1 MEKSS
6 WKKNIHVIFEI
17 EKENSNYVKEMF
29 LLKTT
34 LLSGKI
40 FYFQKEVVI
49 SNNFKKN
56 GKEVI
61 CIRKLFLK
69 KEGFLLNKDC
79 YFKGYLLC
87 KEILTFQSVKKY
99 YFKDRL
105 ICKRKWHFN
114 RYS

>member
-1 MEKSS
+1 MFHIVFSLQRCWKLNKEVFGKVLLEK
-6 WKKNIHVIFEI
+6 KIHVIFEI

-49 SNNFKKN
+49 SKNFKKI

-61 CIRKLFLK
+61 CEKGRASFKQRLLFQRISSL
-69 KEGFLLNKDC
+69 
-79 YFKGYLLC
+79 
-87 KEILTFQSVKKY
+87 
-99 YFKDRL
+99 
-105 ICKRKWHFN
+105 
-114 RYS
+114 